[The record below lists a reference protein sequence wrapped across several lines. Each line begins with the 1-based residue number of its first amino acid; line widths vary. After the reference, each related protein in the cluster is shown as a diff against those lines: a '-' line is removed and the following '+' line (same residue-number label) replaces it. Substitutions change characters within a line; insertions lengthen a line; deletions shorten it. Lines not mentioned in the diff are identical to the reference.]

1 MKYFNYFEFDSPDVQ
16 GSGQLMDKEVLDLV
30 DQVRE
35 LYGKP
40 IHITSGYRT
49 EAHNEK
55 VGGKMPDA
63 DGSGGSSHLNGL
75 AIDVACTTSADRY
88 RLIELFM
95 LVGFNRIGVADTFI
109 HVDLDKDKVQNV
121 IWTY

>member
-1 MKYFNYFEFDSPDVQ
+1 MPNTEVMKYFNYFEFDSPDVQ

-55 VGGKMPDA
+55 VNGRP
-63 DGSGGSSHLNGL
+63 GSSHLKGL
-75 AIDVACTTSADRY
+75 AIDVACTASADRY

-95 LVGFNRIGVADTFI
+95 LVGFNRIGIADTFI